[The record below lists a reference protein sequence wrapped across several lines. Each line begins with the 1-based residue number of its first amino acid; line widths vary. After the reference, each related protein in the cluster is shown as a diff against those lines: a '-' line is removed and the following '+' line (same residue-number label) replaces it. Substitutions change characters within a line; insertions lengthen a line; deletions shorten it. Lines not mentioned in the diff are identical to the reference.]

1 MPLVISPNSA
11 LIIVRL
17 PGADHR
23 GRRNIL
29 QETASQGFLTF
40 NNLLMM
46 HTHLTGN
53 TQLTDDI
60 NHFTYTEQKSNT
72 KSLNQHLAKRANGAN
87 GYFST

>member
-11 LIIVRL
+11 LIVRL
-17 PGADHR
+17 PGADQR
-23 GRRNIL
+23 RRRNIL
-29 QETASQGFLTF
+29 LETASQGFLTF
-40 NNLLMM
+40 NNLLVM

-72 KSLNQHLAKRANGAN
+72 KSLNQHLAKRANG
-87 GYFST
+87 YFST